1 MRGSLSLA
9 EIEGRV
15 QQPSVPNGHT
25 ENQTPTSDKSAFNS
39 LLMSMKNA
47 GQLPE
52 KPSPIVSQS
61 FDYVKYSYE
70 HLTTRYSVV
79 YKIMGHW

>member
-15 QQPSVPNGHT
+15 QQASVPNGHT
-25 ENQTPTSDKSAFNS
+25 DNHEESSDNSAFNS

-52 KPSPIVSQS
+52 KPSPIVSLKSKLFKMQIC
-61 FDYVKYSYE
+61 KYIY
-70 HLTTRYSVV
+70 
-79 YKIMGHW
+79 I